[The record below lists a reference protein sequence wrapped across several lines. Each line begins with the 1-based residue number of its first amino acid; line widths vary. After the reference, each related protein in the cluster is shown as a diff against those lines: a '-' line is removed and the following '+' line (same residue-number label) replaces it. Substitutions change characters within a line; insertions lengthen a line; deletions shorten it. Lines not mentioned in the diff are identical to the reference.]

1 VQYKPTAAAVVGG
14 VYTANLSFDLNAL
27 PSLSVGL
34 TGSLFTGLN
43 TYYIHSDHLDS
54 PRSITNTA
62 GQEVWRWDNTD
73 PFGNNIANENPS
85 NLGAF
90 TFNLRFPGQYFDR
103 ETGLH
108 YNVNRDYNPAVGRYI
123 ESDPIGL
130 QGGINTFGYVKGN
143 PLSYVDPLG
152 LWCVLQ
158 EVADAISSGAG
169 GLVGGFVGSGGN
181 WGVAVLSGGIGAATG
196 YAFSGTGVLGGTL
209 GGAAGGFSAIV
220 RGGGGLP
227 GMIGGTVGGAMTG
240 GLAATA
246 SGDPSTNNSASGFV
260 GGLAGGFLGGLLTPT
275 VGNNPLPLTGA
286 ALGALG
292 GLAGGLT
299 QDIANQLLKSHIC
312 NCGGN

>member
-1 VQYKPTAAAVVGG
+1 VDVQYKPTAAAVVGG

-123 ESDPIGL
+123 QSDPIGL
-130 QGGINTFGYVKGN
+130 GGGINIFGYVGGN
-143 PLSYVDPLG
+143 PLGYSD
-152 LWCVLQ
+152 
-158 EVADAISSGAG
+158 SSGLCPVCPIVWAMVEVMILVDSATSDMPVPGAGVAKAGAKAASCAAEKG
-169 GLVGGFVGSGGN
+169 GLNLFKFGQETTTKVGGWKQGDFMLYLPDKGGAQAN
-181 WGVAVLSGGIGAATG
+181 WAQNASRLREQMGRGEPIYDSYRNVATG
-196 YAFSGTGVLGGTL
+196 KQ
-209 GGAAGGFSAIV
+209 I
-220 RGGGGLP
+220 
-227 GMIGGTVGGAMTG
+227 
-240 GLAATA
+240 AT
-246 SGDPSTNNSASGFV
+246 
-260 GGLAGGFLGGLLTPT
+260 GGFLGAERKLLESR
-275 VGNNPLPLTGA
+275 GWQYNSATGA
-286 ALGALG
+286 YHPPS
-292 GLAGGLT
+292 
-299 QDIANQLLKSHIC
+299 N
-312 NCGGN
+312 